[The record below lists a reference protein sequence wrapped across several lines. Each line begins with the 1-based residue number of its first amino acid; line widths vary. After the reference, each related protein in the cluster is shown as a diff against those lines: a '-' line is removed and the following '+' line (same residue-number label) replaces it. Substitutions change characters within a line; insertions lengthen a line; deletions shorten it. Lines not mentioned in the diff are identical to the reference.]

1 MNISAKI
8 KALRHEKNVSQEKL
22 AQFLNVS
29 FQAVSKWENNISMP
43 DITLLPDIA
52 RFFGITV
59 DELLSVEKLDEE
71 RLYQE
76 YEEIARELF
85 RNNRRDEHLAVW
97 REAYNKMPNNI
108 QVKEMLMSAYYD
120 ADKIKYKNEIIEL
133 GMEIRNS
140 DAGSYYKGQ
149 AILEIANTYAEN
161 GNMDLADKWCYKSY
175 RLMHSCDAIATQISK
190 GDELIS
196 SISFYTHWALD
207 QLPYMA
213 FRLHNDEEVSLSK
226 KQKQDVYKT
235 IADIYDA
242 VYKNDD
248 MSFESLRLMV
258 FTHENI
264 AELEVECGGDAEVV
278 REHLERSFEL
288 AVKAA
293 NVEEHDLDIP
303 LLYGWHISASP
314 TDSKQCVAL
323 LKNEYLTDKR
333 FDAYRDEEWFKA
345 LEEKV
350 SNVMSS

>member
-1 MNISAKI
+1 MNISTKI

-29 FQAVSKWENNISMP
+29 FQAVSKWENGVSMP
-43 DITLLPDIA
+43 DISLLPDIA

-59 DELLSVEKLDEE
+59 DELLCVEKLDEE

-76 YEEIARELF
+76 YEGRACELF
-85 RNNRRDEHLAVW
+85 RDNKRDEHLEVW

-108 QVKEMLMSAYYD
+108 KVKEMLMSAYYD

-133 GMEIRNS
+133 GMEIHNS

-161 GNMDLADKWCYKSY
+161 GNMDLAEKWCYKSY

-190 GDELIS
+190 GDELLS
-196 SISFYTHWALD
+196 NISFYTHWALD

-213 FRLHNDEEVSLSK
+213 FRLHADEEVSISK

-235 IADIYDA
+235 IAGIYDA

-264 AELEVECGGDAEVV
+264 AELEVECGGDTEVV
-278 REHLERSFEL
+278 RMHLERAFEL

-293 NVEEHDLDIP
+293 NIKEHDLDLP
-303 LLYGWHISASP
+303 LLHGWHILASP
-314 TDSKQCVAL
+314 TDGKQCVAMF
-323 LKNEYLTDKR
+323 KNEYLPDKR
-333 FDAYRDEEWFKA
+333 FDAYRGEEWFKS
-345 LEEKV
+345 LEEKAA
-350 SNVMSS
+350 NLLNA